1 MGFVPQMSRNEVQVE
16 LPKAQHA
23 RYARAFLL
31 GIFLSV
37 ENKGCLNYIPKL
49 VIRVRSSSPAPTSRE
64 KHRLWCKLNLVPPN
78 VILSFGTPCCGA
90 CLCFLETGR
99 LARM

>member
-16 LPKAQHA
+16 LLKAQHA

-49 VIRVRSSSPAPTSRE
+49 KVASSILVARSKMLRKTSVLQE
-64 KHRLWCKLNLVPPN
+64 
-78 VILSFGTPCCGA
+78 A
-90 CLCFLETGR
+90 
-99 LARM
+99 

>member
-37 ENKGCLNYIPKL
+37 ENKGRLNYIPKL
-49 VIRVRSSSPAPTSRE
+49 VIRVRFPSPAPFFPKQHFNFSAQD
-64 KHRLWCKLNLVPPN
+64 L
-78 VILSFGTPCCGA
+78 
-90 CLCFLETGR
+90 
-99 LARM
+99 

>member
-37 ENKGCLNYIPKL
+37 ENKGRLNYIPKL
-49 VIRVRSSSPAPTSRE
+49 KVASSILVARSKMLRKTSVLQE
-64 KHRLWCKLNLVPPN
+64 
-78 VILSFGTPCCGA
+78 A
-90 CLCFLETGR
+90 
-99 LARM
+99 